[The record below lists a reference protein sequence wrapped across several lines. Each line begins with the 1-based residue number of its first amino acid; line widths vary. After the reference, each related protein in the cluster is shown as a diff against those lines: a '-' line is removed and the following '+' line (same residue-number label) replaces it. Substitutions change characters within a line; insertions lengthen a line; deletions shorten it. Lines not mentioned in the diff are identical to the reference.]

1 MSPTS
6 TPVHSGPRFINPGDH
21 PVHVRDPQGH
31 QRVVRPFRELATFS
45 WRTEA
50 DCICVGEHY
59 ASFPGLL
66 TPFPEPEQKPA
77 PVAQAAAAP
86 AAGADAGLQA
96 GAGRYKATGDVVR
109 PDGSIKTDG
118 VAAPAADAP
127 GAVDPA
133 ADSVEGDDAE
143 SGSEAEP
150 DAPEG
155 QDDVQ
160 PDRPLEDVPGV
171 SKILAKQLRSA
182 GYATA
187 LSLAEAQ
194 DEKALAKLG
203 KVKGV
208 KDASA
213 LVEAAQTLLGWEEVA
228 DDES

>member
-1 MSPTS
+1 MS
-6 TPVHSGPRFINPGDH
+6 TPVPSDPRFINPGDH
-21 PVHVRDPQGH
+21 PVNVRDPQGH
-31 QRVVRPFRELATFS
+31 QRVVRPFRELTAFS
-45 WRTEA
+45 WRTEQ
-50 DCICVGEHY
+50 DCICVGQHY

-66 TPFPEPEQKPA
+66 IPFPETEQKPE
-77 PVAQAAAAP
+77 PAQADPAP

-96 GAGRYKATGDVVR
+96 GTGRYKATGDVLR
-109 PDGSIKTDG
+109 PDGTIKKDG
-118 VAAPAADAP
+118 EAQAAADVP
-127 GAVDPA
+127 GAGDPA
-133 ADSVEGDDAE
+133 ADPAAGENESSGD
-143 SGSEAEP
+143 AEP

-171 SKILAKQLRSA
+171 SKILAKQLRAA

-194 DEKALAKLG
+194 DQKALAKLG

-213 LVEAAQTLLGWEEVA
+213 LVDAAQTLLGWEEVA
-228 DDES
+228 DEEA